1 MVAIRR
7 SASLLVTLLL
17 VACDPAADRVGGAT
31 VAARDVG
38 EPVVHRFGGP
48 TMGSTYEVKFVG
60 SVEVAPVQKV
70 VQEELAAFDLA
81 FSQWRNDSEI
91 ARANAH
97 ASTGPLPLSPRFAA
111 VLQDALAVAAA
122 SDGAF
127 DPTVKPL
134 SELYRAAKKSGQPIE
149 PAALAAAKA
158 RVGYRA
164 VQVRDGALV
173 KARPD
178 VQLDLDGLVAGA
190 ACDAIAAKLPQ
201 LGVTAFYLE
210 VTGEVLCRGEKAPGQ
225 PWRIGVVDPRADA
238 AGDDEPLRVLALR
251 DASLCTSGDYRN
263 QAMVGGKLL
272 HHVFDPRTGSNP
284 EHRIVSASVL
294 AERAA
299 IADAFGTAFLVLG
312 ADGVKAIWPQL
323 AAFGVRGA
331 LLLGVEATGDLRAT
345 EFAWPQ
351 EER

>member
-1 MVAIRR
+1 M
-7 SASLLVTLLL
+7 
-17 VACDPAADRVGGAT
+17 
-31 VAARDVG
+31 
-38 EPVVHRFGGP
+38 VHRFGGP

-60 SVEVAPVQKV
+60 MAAVADVQKLV
-70 VQEELAAFDLA
+70 EDELAAFDLA

-91 ARANAH
+91 ARVNAH
-97 ASTGPLPLSPRFAA
+97 ASVEPLPLSPRFAA
-111 VLQDALAVAAA
+111 VLQDALVVAAA
-122 SDGAF
+122 TDGAF

-134 SELYRAAKKSGQPIE
+134 SDLYRAAKKSGQPIAE
-149 PAALAAAKA
+149 EAMAAARA
-158 RVGYRA
+158 RVGYRN
-164 VQVRDGALV
+164 VQVRDGALS
-173 KARPD
+173 KARPE

-190 ACDAIAAKLPQ
+190 ACDVIAAKLQQ
-201 LGVTAFYLE
+201 LGVGAFYLE
-210 VTGEVLCRGEKAPGQ
+210 ITGEVLCRGEKAPGQ
-225 PWRIGVVDPRADA
+225 PWRIGVVDPRADVV
-238 AGDDEPLRVLALR
+238 GDDEPLRVLALR

-263 QAMVGGKLL
+263 RTLVGGKLL

-299 IADAFGTAFLVLG
+299 MADAFGTAFLVLG

-331 LLLGVEATGDLRAT
+331 LLLGVDAAGELQST
-345 EFAWPQ
+345 EFAWPK

>member
-1 MVAIRR
+1 MVVLHR
-7 SASLLVTLLL
+7 STSLPLLLLL
-17 VACDPAADRVGGAT
+17 VACEPAERSASQPAGPA
-31 VAARDVG
+31 VAVG

-60 SVEVAPVQKV
+60 GAAIADVQKLV
-70 VQEELAAFDLA
+70 ADELAAFDAA

-91 ARANAH
+91 ARVNAH
-97 ASTGPLPLSPRFAA
+97 ASSEPLPLSPRFAA

-122 SDGAF
+122 TDGAF

-134 SELYRAAKKSGQPIE
+134 SELYRAAKTSGQPME
-149 PAALAAAKA
+149 PAASAAAKA
-158 RVGYRA
+158 RVGYRH

-173 KARPD
+173 KLRPD

-190 ACDAIAAKLPQ
+190 ACDAIATKLPQ
-201 LGVTAFYLE
+201 SGVVSFYLE

-225 PWRIGVVDPRADA
+225 PWRIGVVDPRADVV
-238 AGDDEPLRVLALR
+238 GDDEPLRVLALR

-263 QAMVGGKLL
+263 RALVGGKLL

-312 ADGVKAIWPQL
+312 TDGVQAIWPRL

-331 LLLGVEATGDLRAT
+331 LLLGVDGKGELEAK
-345 EFAWPQ
+345 EFTWPQ